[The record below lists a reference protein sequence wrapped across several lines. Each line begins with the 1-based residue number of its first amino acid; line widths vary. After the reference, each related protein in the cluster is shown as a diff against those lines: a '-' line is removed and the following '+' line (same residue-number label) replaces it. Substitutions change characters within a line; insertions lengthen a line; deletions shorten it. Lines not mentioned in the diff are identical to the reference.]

1 MNSSLVSI
9 STLVKSN
16 VGEKCLINF
25 WVNVSSQS
33 LRYYL
38 RLSNIYCGTSTKS
51 KIDLT
56 EMIIYGCI
64 CKKIN
69 KDEKI
74 DISNNKAK

>member
-9 STLVKSN
+9 STLVKRN

-33 LRYYL
+33 LHYYL

-69 KDEKI
+69 EDGKS